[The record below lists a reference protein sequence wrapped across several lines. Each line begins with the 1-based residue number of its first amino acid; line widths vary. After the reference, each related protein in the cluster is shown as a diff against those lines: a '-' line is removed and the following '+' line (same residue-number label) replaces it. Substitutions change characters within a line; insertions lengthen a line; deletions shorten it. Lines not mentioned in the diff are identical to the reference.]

1 MKHLTSLKE
10 LSKDEI
16 LELLDLA
23 DNFIDSEGF
32 IRRDPLFPDKKII
45 NIFCEPSTRTKI
57 SFEIAASN
65 LGCQV
70 IDFDVG
76 SSSLEKGETL
86 KDTIDNLSKMNINL
100 CVLRH
105 KDSVIH
111 DLIDQTESMVFVSG
125 GEGAISHPSQGLLDI
140 MTIRHRKDLDNSN
153 ILIIG
158 DLDHSRVFQSFVDG
172 MSNFDSKITLC
183 GPKELCK
190 NIIDTSSLDYEEDLN
205 KALKDQDVVMTL
217 RIQHERFKD
226 KKDLNKESYLSNY
239 QINKEKLEIAN
250 DDCIVMHPGPVNQG
264 IEISETV
271 YDSENS
277 VILDQVANG
286 VAMRMAILIKYL
298 SQ

>member
-32 IRRDPLFPDKKII
+32 IRRDPLFPDKKVI

-105 KDSVIH
+105 KDSIIH

-140 MTIRHRKDLDNSN
+140 MTIRHRKDLDSSN

-190 NIIDTSSLDYEEDLN
+190 NIIDTSSFDYEEDLN

-226 KKDLNKESYLSNY
+226 EKDLNKESYLSNY

-264 IEISETV
+264 IEISESV
-271 YDSENS
+271 YNSENS

>member
-1 MKHLTSLKE
+1 MRHLTTLKE

-16 LELLDLA
+16 IELLDLA
-23 DNFIDSEGF
+23 DNFIDSEGS
-32 IRRDPLFPDKKII
+32 IRRDPLFPDKKVV

-57 SFEIAASN
+57 SFEVAASN

-70 IDFDVG
+70 IDFDIS

-86 KDTIDNLSKMNINL
+86 KDTIDNLAKMNINL

-105 KDSVIH
+105 KDSVIY
-111 DLIDQTESMVFVSG
+111 DLINQTDSMVFISG
-125 GEGAISHPSQGLLDI
+125 GEGATSHPSQGLLDI
-140 MTIRHRKDLDNSN
+140 MTVRHRKDLEHSN
-153 ILIIG
+153 ILIVG
-158 DLDHSRVFQSFVDG
+158 DLDHSRVFQSFIDG
-172 MSNFDSKITLC
+172 MTNFDSKITLC

-190 NIIDTSSLDYEEDLN
+190 NTIDSSSLNFEEDLN
-205 KALKDQDVVMTL
+205 KALKGQDVVMAL
-217 RIQHERFKD
+217 RIQHERFED
-226 KKDLNKESYLSNY
+226 KKDLDKESYLNDY
-239 QINKEKLEIAN
+239 QINNEKLQIAN

-264 IEISETV
+264 IEISESV
-271 YDSENS
+271 YNSKNS

>member
-32 IRRDPLFPDKKII
+32 IRRDPLFPDKKVI

-70 IDFDVG
+70 IDFDLT

-183 GPKELCK
+183 GPKQLCK
-190 NIIDTSSLDYEEDLN
+190 NIIDTSSFNYEEDLN

-217 RIQHERFKD
+217 RIQHERFED

-264 IEISETV
+264 IEISESV
-271 YDSENS
+271 YNSENS

>member
-1 MKHLTSLKE
+1 MRHLTTLKE
-10 LSKDEI
+10 LTKDEI
-16 LELLDLA
+16 VELLDLA
-23 DNFIDSEGF
+23 DNFIDSEGS
-32 IRRDPLFPDKKII
+32 IRRDPLFPDKKVV

-57 SFEIAASN
+57 SFEVAASN

-70 IDFDVG
+70 IDFDIS

-86 KDTIDNLSKMNINL
+86 KDTIDNLAKMNINL

-105 KDSVIH
+105 KDSVVY
-111 DLIDQTESMVFVSG
+111 DLINQTDSMVFISG

-140 MTIRHRKDLDNSN
+140 MTVRHRKDLENSN
-153 ILIIG
+153 ILIVG
-158 DLDHSRVFQSFVDG
+158 DLDHSRVFQSFIDG
-172 MSNFDSKITLC
+172 MTNFESKITLC

-190 NIIDTSSLDYEEDLN
+190 NTIDSSSLNFEEDIN
-205 KALKDQDVVMTL
+205 TALKGQDVVMAL
-217 RIQHERFKD
+217 RIQHERFED
-226 KKDLNKESYLSNY
+226 KKDLDKDSYLSDY
-239 QINKEKLEIAN
+239 QINNEKLQIAN

-264 IEISETV
+264 IEISESV
-271 YDSENS
+271 YNSENS

>member
-32 IRRDPLFPDKKII
+32 IRRDPLFPDKKVI

-70 IDFDVG
+70 IDFDVD

-190 NIIDTSSLDYEEDLN
+190 NIIDTSSFNYEEDLN

-217 RIQHERFKD
+217 RIQHERFED

-264 IEISETV
+264 IEISESV
-271 YDSENS
+271 YNSENS

>member
-32 IRRDPLFPDKKII
+32 IRRDPLFPDKKVI

>member
-32 IRRDPLFPDKKII
+32 IRRDPLFPDKKVI

-70 IDFDVG
+70 IDFDVD

-105 KDSVIH
+105 KDSIIH

-190 NIIDTSSLDYEEDLN
+190 NIIDTSSFDYEEDLN

-264 IEISETV
+264 IEISESV
-271 YDSENS
+271 YNSENS

>member
-32 IRRDPLFPDKKII
+32 IRRDPLFPDKKVI

-158 DLDHSRVFQSFVDG
+158 DIDHSRVFQSFVDG

-190 NIIDTSSLDYEEDLN
+190 NIIDTSSFNYEEDLN

-217 RIQHERFKD
+217 RIQHERFED

-264 IEISETV
+264 IEISESV
-271 YDSENS
+271 YNSENS

>member
-32 IRRDPLFPDKKII
+32 IRRDPLFPDKKVI

-190 NIIDTSSLDYEEDLN
+190 NIIDTSSFDYEEDLN

-217 RIQHERFKD
+217 RIQHERFKN

-264 IEISETV
+264 IEISESV
-271 YDSENS
+271 YNSENS

>member
-1 MKHLTSLKE
+1 MRHLTTLKE

-16 LELLDLA
+16 IELLDLA
-23 DNFIDSEGF
+23 DNFIDSEGS
-32 IRRDPLFPDKKII
+32 IRRDPLFPDKKVV

-57 SFEIAASN
+57 SFEVAASN

-70 IDFDVG
+70 IDFNIS

-86 KDTIDNLSKMNINL
+86 KDTIDNLAKMNINL

-105 KDSVIH
+105 KDSVIY
-111 DLIDQTESMVFVSG
+111 DLINQTDSMVFISG
-125 GEGAISHPSQGLLDI
+125 GEGATSHPSQGLLDI
-140 MTIRHRKDLDNSN
+140 MTVRHRKDLEHSN
-153 ILIIG
+153 ILIVG
-158 DLDHSRVFQSFVDG
+158 DLDHSRVFQSFIDG
-172 MSNFDSKITLC
+172 MTNFDSKITLC

-190 NIIDTSSLDYEEDLN
+190 NTIDSSSLNFEEDLN
-205 KALKDQDVVMTL
+205 KALKGQDVVMAL
-217 RIQHERFKD
+217 RIQHERFED
-226 KKDLNKESYLSNY
+226 KKDLDKESYLNDY
-239 QINKEKLEIAN
+239 QINNEKLQIAN

-264 IEISETV
+264 IEISESV
-271 YDSENS
+271 YNSKNS

>member
-32 IRRDPLFPDKKII
+32 IRRDPLFPDKKVI

-140 MTIRHRKDLDNSN
+140 MTIRHSKDLDNSN

-190 NIIDTSSLDYEEDLN
+190 NIIDTSSFDYEEDLN

-264 IEISETV
+264 IEISESV
-271 YDSENS
+271 YNSENS

>member
-32 IRRDPLFPDKKII
+32 IRRDPLFPDKKVI

-140 MTIRHRKDLDNSN
+140 MTIRHSKDLDNSN

-190 NIIDTSSLDYEEDLN
+190 NIIDTSSFDYEEDLN

-226 KKDLNKESYLSNY
+226 KKDLNKENYLSNY

-264 IEISETV
+264 IEISESV
-271 YDSENS
+271 YNSENS

>member
-32 IRRDPLFPDKKII
+32 IRRDPLFPDKKVI

-183 GPKELCK
+183 GPKELCR
-190 NIIDTSSLDYEEDLN
+190 NIIDTSSFVFEEDLN

-226 KKDLNKESYLSNY
+226 NKDLNKESYLSNY

-271 YDSENS
+271 YNSENS

>member
-32 IRRDPLFPDKKII
+32 IRRDPLFPDKKVV

-140 MTIRHRKDLDNSN
+140 MTIRHKKDLDNSN

-172 MSNFDSKITLC
+172 MSNFDSNITLC

-190 NIIDTSSLDYEEDLN
+190 NIIDTSSFNYEEDLN
-205 KALKDQDVVMTL
+205 KALKNQDVVMTL
-217 RIQHERFKD
+217 RIQHERFEN

-250 DDCIVMHPGPVNQG
+250 DDCVVMHPGPVNQG
-264 IEISETV
+264 IEISESV
-271 YDSENS
+271 YNSENS

>member
-32 IRRDPLFPDKKII
+32 IRRDPLFPDKKVI

-70 IDFDVG
+70 IDFDVD

-125 GEGAISHPSQGLLDI
+125 GEGAISHPSQGLLDL
-140 MTIRHRKDLDNSN
+140 MTIRHSKDLDNSN

-190 NIIDTSSLDYEEDLN
+190 NIIDTSSFDYEEDLN

-264 IEISETV
+264 IEISESV
-271 YDSENS
+271 YNSENS

>member
-32 IRRDPLFPDKKII
+32 IRRDPLFPDKKVI

-105 KDSVIH
+105 KDSVIR

-140 MTIRHRKDLDNSN
+140 MTIRHKKDLDNSN

-172 MSNFDSKITLC
+172 MSNFDSNITLC

-190 NIIDTSSLDYEEDLN
+190 NIIDTSSFNYEEDLN
-205 KALKDQDVVMTL
+205 KALKNQDVVMTL
-217 RIQHERFKD
+217 RIQHERFEN

-250 DDCIVMHPGPVNQG
+250 DDCVVMHPGPVNQG
-264 IEISETV
+264 IEISESV
-271 YDSENS
+271 YNSENS

>member
-1 MKHLTSLKE
+1 MRHLTTLKE
-10 LSKDEI
+10 LTKDEI
-16 LELLDLA
+16 VELLDLA
-23 DNFIDSEGF
+23 DNFIDSEGS
-32 IRRDPLFPDKKII
+32 IRRDPLFPDKKVV

-57 SFEIAASN
+57 SFEVAASN

-70 IDFDVG
+70 IDFDIS

-86 KDTIDNLSKMNINL
+86 KDTIDNLAKMNINL

-105 KDSVIH
+105 KDSVVY
-111 DLIDQTESMVFVSG
+111 DLINQTDSMVFISG

-140 MTIRHRKDLDNSN
+140 MTVRHRKDLENSN
-153 ILIIG
+153 ILIVG
-158 DLDHSRVFQSFVDG
+158 DLDHSRVFQSFIDG
-172 MSNFDSKITLC
+172 MTNFESKITLC

-190 NIIDTSSLDYEEDLN
+190 NTIDSSSLNFEEDLN
-205 KALKDQDVVMTL
+205 KALKGQDVVMAL
-217 RIQHERFKD
+217 RIQHERFED
-226 KKDLNKESYLSNY
+226 KKDLDKDSYLSDY
-239 QINKEKLEIAN
+239 QINNEKLQIAN

-264 IEISETV
+264 IEISESV
-271 YDSENS
+271 YNSENS

>member
-16 LELLDLA
+16 LQLLDLA

-32 IRRDPLFPDKKII
+32 IRRDPLFPDKKVI

-111 DLIDQTESMVFVSG
+111 DLIDRTKSMVFVSG

-140 MTIRHRKDLDNSN
+140 MTIRHRKDLNNSN

-190 NIIDTSSLDYEEDLN
+190 NIIDTSSFNYEEDLN

-217 RIQHERFKD
+217 RIQHERFED

-264 IEISETV
+264 IEISESV
-271 YDSENS
+271 YNSENS

>member
-32 IRRDPLFPDKKII
+32 IRRDPLFPDKKVI

-70 IDFDVG
+70 IDFDVD

-190 NIIDTSSLDYEEDLN
+190 NIIDTSSFDYEEDLN

-264 IEISETV
+264 IEISESV
-271 YDSENS
+271 YNSENS

>member
-1 MKHLTSLKE
+1 MRHLTTLKE

-16 LELLDLA
+16 IELLDLA
-23 DNFIDSEGF
+23 DNFIDSEGS
-32 IRRDPLFPDKKII
+32 IRRDPLFPDKKVV

-57 SFEIAASN
+57 SFEVAASN

-70 IDFDVG
+70 IDFNIS

-86 KDTIDNLSKMNINL
+86 KDTIDNLAKMNINL

-105 KDSVIH
+105 KDSVIY
-111 DLIDQTESMVFVSG
+111 DLINQTDSMVFISG
-125 GEGAISHPSQGLLDI
+125 GEGATSHPSQGLLDI
-140 MTIRHRKDLDNSN
+140 MTVRHRKDLEHSD
-153 ILIIG
+153 ILIVG
-158 DLDHSRVFQSFVDG
+158 DLDHSRVFQSFIDG
-172 MSNFDSKITLC
+172 MTNFDSKITLC

-190 NIIDTSSLDYEEDLN
+190 NTIDSSSLNFEEDLN
-205 KALKDQDVVMTL
+205 KALKGQDVVMAL
-217 RIQHERFKD
+217 RIQHERFED
-226 KKDLNKESYLSNY
+226 KKDLDKESYLNDY
-239 QINKEKLEIAN
+239 QINNEKLQIAN

-264 IEISETV
+264 IEISESV
-271 YDSENS
+271 YNSKNS

>member
-32 IRRDPLFPDKKII
+32 IRRDPLFPDKKVI

-70 IDFDVG
+70 IDFDIG

-190 NIIDTSSLDYEEDLN
+190 NIIDTSSFNYEEDLN

-217 RIQHERFKD
+217 RIQHERFED

>member
-32 IRRDPLFPDKKII
+32 IRRDPLFPDKKVI

-105 KDSVIH
+105 KDSIIH

-140 MTIRHRKDLDNSN
+140 MTIRHSKDLDNSN

-190 NIIDTSSLDYEEDLN
+190 NIIDTSSFDYEEDLN

-226 KKDLNKESYLSNY
+226 EKDLNKESYLSNY

-264 IEISETV
+264 IEISESV
-271 YDSENS
+271 YNSENS

>member
-32 IRRDPLFPDKKII
+32 IRRDPLFPDKKVV

-70 IDFDVG
+70 IDFDVD

-190 NIIDTSSLDYEEDLN
+190 NIIDTSSFNYEEDLN

-217 RIQHERFKD
+217 RIQHERFED

-264 IEISETV
+264 IEISESV
-271 YDSENS
+271 YNSENS

>member
-32 IRRDPLFPDKKII
+32 IRRDPLFPDKKVI

-105 KDSVIH
+105 KDSVIR
-111 DLIDQTESMVFVSG
+111 DLINQTESMIFVSG

-140 MTIRHRKDLDNSN
+140 MTIRHKKDLDNSN

-172 MSNFDSKITLC
+172 MSNFDSNITLC

-190 NIIDTSSLDYEEDLN
+190 NIIDTSSFNYEEDLN
-205 KALKDQDVVMTL
+205 KALKNQDVVMTL
-217 RIQHERFKD
+217 RIQHERFEN

-250 DDCIVMHPGPVNQG
+250 DDCVVMHPGPVNQG
-264 IEISETV
+264 IEISESV
-271 YDSENS
+271 YNSENS

>member
-32 IRRDPLFPDKKII
+32 IRRDPLFPDKKVI

-70 IDFDVG
+70 IDFDVD

-105 KDSVIH
+105 KDSIIH

-140 MTIRHRKDLDNSN
+140 MTIRHKKDLDNSN

-183 GPKELCK
+183 GPKELCR
-190 NIIDTSSLDYEEDLN
+190 NIIDTSSFDFEEDLN

-226 KKDLNKESYLSNY
+226 NKDLNKESYLSNY

-264 IEISETV
+264 IEISESV
-271 YDSENS
+271 YNSENS

>member
-32 IRRDPLFPDKKII
+32 IRRDPLFPDKKVI

-70 IDFDVG
+70 IDFDVD

-140 MTIRHRKDLDNSN
+140 MTIRHSKDLDNSN

-158 DLDHSRVFQSFVDG
+158 DLDHSRVFHSFVDG

-183 GPKELCK
+183 GPRELCK
-190 NIIDTSSLDYEEDLN
+190 NIIDTSSFDYEEDLN

>member
-32 IRRDPLFPDKKII
+32 IRRDPLFPDKKVI

-70 IDFDVG
+70 IDFDVD

-190 NIIDTSSLDYEEDLN
+190 NIIDTSSFDYEEDLN
-205 KALKDQDVVMTL
+205 KALKDQDVVITL

-264 IEISETV
+264 IEISESV
-271 YDSENS
+271 YNSENS

>member
-32 IRRDPLFPDKKII
+32 IRRDPLFPDKKVI

-76 SSSLEKGETL
+76 PSSLEKGETL

-105 KDSVIH
+105 KDSIIH

-140 MTIRHRKDLDNSN
+140 MTIRHSKDLDNSN

-190 NIIDTSSLDYEEDLN
+190 NIIDTSSFDYEEDLN

-264 IEISETV
+264 IEISESV
-271 YDSENS
+271 YNSENS

>member
-32 IRRDPLFPDKKII
+32 IRRDPLFPDKKVI

-111 DLIDQTESMVFVSG
+111 NLIDQTESMVFVSG

-190 NIIDTSSLDYEEDLN
+190 NIIDTSSFNYEEDLN

-264 IEISETV
+264 IEISESV
-271 YDSENS
+271 YNSENS

>member
-32 IRRDPLFPDKKII
+32 IRRDPLFPDKKVI

-70 IDFDVG
+70 IDFDVD

-105 KDSVIH
+105 KDSIIH

-190 NIIDTSSLDYEEDLN
+190 NIVDTSSFNYEEDLN

-271 YDSENS
+271 YNSENS

>member
-32 IRRDPLFPDKKII
+32 IRRDPLFPDKKVV

-111 DLIDQTESMVFVSG
+111 NLIDQTESMVFVSG

-190 NIIDTSSLDYEEDLN
+190 NIIDTSSFNYEEDLN

-217 RIQHERFKD
+217 RIQHERFED

-264 IEISETV
+264 IEISESV
-271 YDSENS
+271 YNSENS

>member
-32 IRRDPLFPDKKII
+32 IRRDPLFPDKKVI

-70 IDFDVG
+70 IDFDL
-76 SSSLEKGETL
+76 SSSSIEKGETL

-111 DLIDQTESMVFVSG
+111 NLIDQTESMVFVSG

-140 MTIRHRKDLDNSN
+140 MTIRHSKDLDNSN

-190 NIIDTSSLDYEEDLN
+190 NIIDTSSFNYEEDLN

-217 RIQHERFKD
+217 RIQHERFED

-264 IEISETV
+264 IEISESV
-271 YDSENS
+271 YNSENS